1 MKIALGVVASLII
14 FLLGWFFLSGLL
26 LLLGYVVAQASPE
39 AGLMHYF
46 HLFLMWVL
54 GPGFGG
60 FLATFVTPRIFKSI
74 NPDTLLTSFITIIIT
89 LYILISP
96 IDIFFVQNESFSFWE
111 SAIIL
116 LQVSAMVL
124 GAKIG
129 KSVHEASYA

>member
-39 AGLMHYF
+39 VGLMHYF

-89 LYILISP
+89 LYILILL

-129 KSVHEASYA
+129 RSVHEASYA